1 MKYAL
6 EFGAIGGAHSDNCII
21 FTLKEAQKIAAS
33 LVFVLTGDYSHPAA
47 RLIEW
52 KISKTTPRIT
62 WQNPTHFVALSALD
76 GVPRGAASAQL
87 WKKDS
92 TK

>member
-6 EFGAIGGAHSDNCII
+6 EFGAIGGAHTDNCII
-21 FTLKEAQKIAAS
+21 STMKEAQTIAAS
-33 LVFVLTGDYSHPAA
+33 LVFVLTQDYSHPAA
-47 RLIEW
+47 RRIEW
-52 KISKTTPRIT
+52 RVSKKNPRIS
-62 WQNPTHFVALSALD
+62 WKNHSHFVALSALD
-76 GVPRGAASAQL
+76 GVPRSPASAQL